1 MQLVLLNS
9 DKLYPDPIKFTPSPQ
24 LLKTKAS
31 PLNCDLQ
38 HLSLL
43 WPSLTTSTCCLY
55 VCVCACVCV
64 CVSIPCIVSVTHK
77 EKLFRLSVSGSQLSF
92 KAASFWVGPTHQ
104 TDFIVL
110 TSRSKQTLL
119 VLPWPKVSQRSLPLF
134 TASAAAAA
142 KSLQACPTLSDP
154 MDCSPP
160 GSSIHGIFQ
169 ARVLVW
175 GAIAFSISQLLL
187 PSESLTIPL
196 SIFHPCSNLLTLL
209 LGKPPECS

>member
-9 DKLYPDPIKFTPSPQ
+9 DQLYPDPIKVTPSPQ

-43 WPSLTTSTCCLY
+43 WPSLTTSTCRLY
-55 VCVCACVCV
+55 MCVCACVCMCAFHV
-64 CVSIPCIVSVTHK
+64 LYL
-77 EKLFRLSVSGSQLSF
+77 LFIKRNCFVFQFVGSSFPF
-92 KAASFWVGPTHQ
+92 KAVSSRVGPTCQ
-104 TDFIVL
+104 TDFIAL
-110 TSRSKQTLL
+110 TSKSKQTIL
-119 VLPWPKVSQRSLPLF
+119 VLPWPKVSQRSLPLS

-142 KSLQACPTLSDP
+142 KSLQSCPTLSDP

-169 ARVLVW
+169 ARVLAW

-209 LGKPPECS
+209 LWKPPECS

>member
-9 DKLYPDPIKFTPSPQ
+9 PTLPRSYKIHTIPPAAQNKSKSSQLWPS
-24 LLKTKAS
+24 T
-31 PLNCDLQ
+31 
-38 HLSLL
+38 LSLL
-43 WPSLTTSTCCLY
+43 WPSLTTSTCRLY
-55 VCVCACVCV
+55 MCVCARVCMCAFHV
-64 CVSIPCIVSVTHK
+64 LYL
-77 EKLFRLSVSGSQLSF
+77 LFIKRNCFVFQFVGSSFPF
-92 KAASFWVGPTHQ
+92 KAVSSWVGPTCQ

-110 TSRSKQTLL
+110 TSKSKQTIL
-119 VLPWPKVSQRSLPLF
+119 VLPWPKVSQRSLPLS

-142 KSLQACPTLSDP
+142 KSLQSCPTLSDP

-169 ARVLVW
+169 ARVLAW

-209 LGKPPECS
+209 LWKPPECS